1 MIVEIITALII
12 GVTLHFSSTLLSRQV
27 DRLDAWNTVASYL
40 VTILILVL
48 NLLKYF
54 IAFFICW
61 KVINLFWH
69 IG

>member
-1 MIVEIITALII
+1 METIMALII
-12 GVTLHFSSTLLSRQV
+12 GIISHSVSILLSRQV
-27 DRLDAWNTVASYL
+27 DRLDASNAVVSYL

-54 IAFFICW
+54 IVFFISW